1 MAITLRILAF
11 LAASLAAAQTLHLPV
26 RSRVEN
32 HKGWAQWQP
41 TTLQRDLP
49 VSKTA
54 ILICDMWDNHWCTGA
69 AQRVNELARRM
80 NPVLEKARA
89 AGIQVIHSPS
99 EVMDFY
105 KDAPQ
110 RLAILQVPKADPP
123 PALSLPDPPLPVD
136 DSGGGCDT
144 EDKFYKAW
152 TRETAL
158 LSIGPNDRI
167 SDRSPE
173 VYSFLRQRDI
183 GNLLVMGVHTN
194 MCVLNRSLAIKQM
207 TKWGLHCALV
217 RDLTYAMYNPKDRPF
232 VSHERG
238 TALVIEHIE
247 KY

>member
-1 MAITLRILAF
+1 MAITLRIVAF

-110 RLAILQVPKADPP
+110 RLAILQVPKTDPP
-123 PALSLPDPPLPVD
+123 PALRLPVRPLPLAH
-136 DSGGGCDT
+136 S
-144 EDKFYKAW
+144 
-152 TRETAL
+152 TAV
-158 LSIGPNDRI
+158 P
-167 SDRSPE
+167 
-173 VYSFLRQRDI
+173 
-183 GNLLVMGVHTN
+183 
-194 MCVLNRSLAIKQM
+194 A
-207 TKWGLHCALV
+207 
-217 RDLTYAMYNPKDRPF
+217 TYHKLYT
-232 VSHERG
+232 SY
-238 TALVIEHIE
+238 T
-247 KY
+247 